1 MNLHHLAA
9 KFAGKIAVV
18 ASYQAGPSSRLFSA
32 AISAFHFQSKAR
44 RRGLPT
50 RHAGALAGSRD
61 CVCGVSV
68 AVVDSLAI
76 G

>member
-1 MNLHHLAA
+1 M
-9 KFAGKIAVV
+9 

-32 AISAFHFQSKAR
+32 VISAFHFQSKAG
-44 RRGLPT
+44 RRGLLT

-61 CVCGVSV
+61 CVCGLSV
-68 AVVDSLAI
+68 AAADSPAT